1 MFYSY
6 YRSSFFS
13 KCLESLALS
22 ANDIDEST
30 PCTFL
35 LYRTK
40 VGTDKN
46 VSGTLEAI
54 ERVNFCK
61 KFVWQINKDEPPAV
75 LSAANYKVIWWKT
88 IKMMFEREGEH
99 MLSVVVLKVSGL

>member
-1 MFYSY
+1 MEVIGERGKRHFVY
-6 YRSSFFS
+6 
-13 KCLESLALS
+13 
-22 ANDIDEST
+22 AN
-30 PCTFL
+30 L
-35 LYRTK
+35 L
-40 VGTDKN
+40 
-46 VSGTLEAI
+46 I
-54 ERVNFCK
+54 WNFCK